1 MKTDGYERMKSP
13 FSWPQIRPGRTI
25 TGMSAVLLPFS
36 ADGTIDW
43 AGFASLVERTV
54 KAGLVPAVNMDTG
67 FGPFLNSQEKNRALD
82 IASQLKSQQGF
93 VAGAVVPDKPGD
105 PFNPAAYGEAMAA
118 IESRGGTPVIMQSFG
133 LTALP
138 EAELLKAYRLL
149 AGRVRAFHAF
159 ELGQQFAPFG
169 RIYSLDAYKGLMD
182 ISNCLGAKHSSLDRS
197 QEWQRLALRDRH
209 RPEFLVLTGNDL
221 AIDMVMYGSDYLLGL
236 SAFAPEQF
244 ALRDRWWREG
254 DPRFFALNDLLQYL
268 GTFAFRHPVPAYK
281 HSAAQFLK
289 LRGRISCSDTHPM
302 SATRPDSDVAVL
314 QLIAADLDRDFPVEA
329 A

>member
-1 MKTDGYERMKSP
+1 METDGNETMNTP
-13 FSWPQIRPGRTI
+13 LSWPQIQPGRTI
-25 TGMSAVLLPFS
+25 TGMSAVLLPFL
-36 ADGTIDW
+36 ADGSIDW
-43 AGFASLVERTV
+43 DGFAGLVERTV
-54 KAGLVPAVNMDTG
+54 KAGLIPAVNMDTG
-67 FGPFLNSQEKNRALD
+67 FGPFLGNEDKNRALE
-82 IASQLKSQQGF
+82 IASQFKSKQGF

-105 PFNPAAYGEAMAA
+105 PFNPAAYGEAMKA

-138 EAELLKAYRLL
+138 EAELLAAYRSL

-159 ELGQQFAPFG
+159 ELGRQFAPFG
-169 RIYSLDAYKGLMD
+169 RVYSLDAYKSLMD
-182 ISNCLGAKHSSLDRS
+182 IPNCLGAKHSSLDRS

-209 RPEFLVLTGNDL
+209 RPGFLVLTGNDL

-236 SAFAPEQF
+236 SAFAPEHF
-244 ALRDRWWREG
+244 ALRDRWWRDR

-268 GTFAFRHPVPAYK
+268 GAFAFRHPVPAYK

-289 LRGRISCSDTHPM
+289 IRGRIGCPETHPR
-302 SATRPDSDVAVL
+302 SASRPDSDVAVL
-314 QLIAADLDRDFPVEA
+314 ELIAADLDRDFPLEA